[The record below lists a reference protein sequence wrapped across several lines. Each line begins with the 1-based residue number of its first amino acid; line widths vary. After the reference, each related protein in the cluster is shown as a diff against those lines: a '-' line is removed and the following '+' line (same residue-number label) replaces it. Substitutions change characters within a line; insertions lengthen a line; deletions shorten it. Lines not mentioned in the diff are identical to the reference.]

1 MVLLLPFAVLS
12 VLGFGIWLL
21 GSFFEYTGIA
31 AIGAVIIIA
40 LGGAVVLTDLSVRT
54 GVTVEKNHTVVDGET
69 VVANE
74 TRTFEYQPVGII
86 SEFGE
91 TGQLSL
97 GGLQM
102 LVGGL
107 LMSRKLN
114 EVAT

>member
-1 MVLLLPFAVLS
+1 MVLLLPFVALS
-12 VLGFGIWLL
+12 LLGFGIWLL
-21 GSFFEYTGIA
+21 GSFFDYTGIA
-31 AIGAVIIIA
+31 AIGAVMIIA
-40 LGGAVVLTDLSVRT
+40 LGGAVVLTDLVVKT
-54 GVTVEKNHTVVDGET
+54 GETVEKNYTDVNGTT

-74 TRTFEYQPVGII
+74 TRTFQYEPVSLIT
-86 SEFGE
+86 EFGE